1 MTASVRNITF
11 DCADPWALSGFWQE
25 VTGYPR
31 HPEDAPGDDEI
42 SLVAPDGAG
51 PGLLFIRVPEG
62 KSVKNRLH
70 LDLQP
75 GTGRDQETDRLIA
88 LGATVFEDHRLPDGR
103 GWVTLADPEGNE
115 FCVERSAAERA
126 ATAPPTPQRAAAPEA
141 AQQSVALEEPAA
153 EPPMP

>member
-11 DCADPWALSGFWQE
+11 DCADPWALSAFWQQ
-25 VTGYPR
+25 VTGYARYP
-31 HPEDAPGDDEI
+31 DDVPGDDAVGLI
-42 SLVAPDGAG
+42 APDGAG

-75 GTGRDQETDRLIA
+75 GAGRDQEADRLIG
-88 LGATVFEDHRLPDGR
+88 LGATMVDDRRQPDGR
-103 GWVTLADPEGNE
+103 GWIVLADPEGNE

-126 ATAPPTPQRAAAPEA
+126 ATSQPAPERAATPDA
-141 AQQSVALEEPAA
+141 AQQQVAVEEPGS
-153 EPPMP
+153 EPPLP